1 MIQKVTLSEIVG
13 ESGVFVDGDWV
24 ESKDQDVNG
33 DVRLIQLADI
43 GDGNFINKSN
53 RFLTSKKA
61 RELNCTFLEAG
72 DLLIAR
78 MPDPLG
84 RACIFPGLKTPCVT
98 VVDICIV
105 RPDKNIATTEWLKF
119 MINSFDFRNTI
130 NKFITGTTRQR
141 ISRGNLNKLKF
152 KLPPLEDQIRIANIL
167 SKAEALISQRKE
179 GLRLLDE
186 LLKSTFLEMF
196 GDPSQCKKTDII
208 KTVGEICQ
216 FKGGGTPS
224 KSKPEYFTGDIPWV
238 SPKDMKSL
246 YIVTSQD
253 KITKQAIEESSTSL
267 IPKGAVL
274 MVVRSGILKSKL
286 PVAINKVEVTINQDM
301 KAFTSKEVL
310 ATYLLYFF
318 ITNER
323 NILKMVRATTADN
336 FNFEDIKKLSILIP
350 PLKLQTQF
358 AHIVEKTEALKAQYQ
373 TSLQELE
380 NLYGSLSQRAFS
392 SAGASAQAGK
402 GELGLKGEGASYAE
416 ALELSSPTKQF
427 ITKLESFKSL
437 EPNWDSYGAQPPSS
451 KTVETAI
458 SFVKKADKNEL
469 PLYFVAPGPNGE
481 LVIKFRKGKKE
492 ASAFINPDGST
503 ELILNEGNNYVLEG
517 TLEDNYK
524 DLLNFINA

>member
-1 MIQKVTLSEIVG
+1 MIQKVTFSEIVG

-179 GLRLLDE
+179 SLRLLDE

-196 GDPSQCKKTDII
+196 GDPVRNEKKL
-208 KTVGEICQ
+208 KQVSLGELGVW
-216 FKGGGTPS
+216 KSGGTPS
-224 KSKPEYFTGDIPWV
+224 RSNTSFFQGDIPW
-238 SPKDMKSL
+238 
-246 YIVTSQD
+246 ITSGELNQMYLD
-253 KITKQAIEESSTSL
+253 DGKEKITSEAIEKSNASKIQEGSLLLGMYDTAALKSSINRTVVTCNQAI
-267 IPKGAVL
+267 AF
-274 MVVRSGILKSKL
+274 SKL
-286 PVAINKVEVTINQDM
+286 DSKLCDTLFVYFTIQIGREYFRSQQRGVRQKNM
-301 KAFTSKEVL
+301 NLSMIKGLKI
-310 ATYLLYFF
+310 LY
-318 ITNER
+318 
-323 NILKMVRATTADN
+323 
-336 FNFEDIKKLSILIP
+336 P
-350 PLKLQTQF
+350 PIKLQTQF
-358 AHIVEKTEALKAQYQ
+358 AHIVEKTEALKAHYQ

-380 NLYGSLSQRAFS
+380 NLYGSLSQQAFS
-392 SAGASAQAGK
+392 SAGASAQAGM
-402 GELGLKGEGASYAE
+402 GELGLKGEELAMAAEPSEKYA
-416 ALELSSPTKQF
+416 K
-427 ITKLESFKSL
+427 
-437 EPNWDSYGAQPPSS
+437 
-451 KTVETAI
+451 
-458 SFVKKADKNEL
+458 
-469 PLYFVAPGPNGE
+469 
-481 LVIKFRKGKKE
+481 
-492 ASAFINPDGST
+492 
-503 ELILNEGNNYVLEG
+503 
-517 TLEDNYK
+517 
-524 DLLNFINA
+524 